1 MAVIRNILAA
11 FAKPLCWIGL
21 TVAVAGIWILDASG
35 PVTLPIR
42 ILQLLAFSLL
52 TLVTWLAYFEA
63 GLWRVG
69 ERLILFRAVLEL
81 GQSLPFIPGRC
92 DLLDWSLDCL
102 GIGVAMGALWLA
114 RKAWRRFVAEWQE
127 GSSRQNVVIRSS
139 CEIIDMKEWKR
150 RADAT
155 ARSATIAGNRRR

>member
-1 MAVIRNILAA
+1 M
-11 FAKPLCWIGL
+11 
-21 TVAVAGIWILDASG
+21 AVAGIWILDASG

-42 ILQLLAFSLL
+42 FLQLLAFSLL

-81 GQSLPFIPGRC
+81 GRSLPFVPGRC
-92 DLLDWSLDCL
+92 NLLDWCLDCL
-102 GIGVAMGALWLA
+102 GIGAALAALWLA
-114 RKAWRRFVAEWQE
+114 REAWRRFVAICQE
-127 GSSRQNVVIRSS
+127 GSSGQNAVIRSS